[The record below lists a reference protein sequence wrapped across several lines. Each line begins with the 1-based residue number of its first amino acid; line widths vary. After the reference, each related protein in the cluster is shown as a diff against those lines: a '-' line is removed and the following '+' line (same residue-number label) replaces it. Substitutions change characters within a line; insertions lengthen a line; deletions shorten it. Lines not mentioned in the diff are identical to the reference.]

1 MDTSR
6 TRSSWNQK
14 FQFQTKPKFRDEY
27 WKSTNLIS
35 SPSKPNWNLLRPG
48 MNSSE
53 YSAILQIIPW
63 TGVSWVLKI
72 LMSAKKGSN
81 RISVEIPNH
90 HESFSIKTYLISW
103 ACGCSTGGWC
113 SCSVRFHWSAPH
125 NDQWPTLHESLH
137 HPYAQEEPCF
147 TLNQINQ
154 ISFISQSYGDH
165 WNLFIEERVTFHSR
179 LNRNS

>member
-6 TRSSWNQK
+6 TRSSWNQM

-81 RISVEIPNH
+81 RVSVEIPNH

-113 SCSVRFHWSAPH
+113 SCSMRISLRVLPTMTS
-125 NDQWPTLHESLH
+125 DQHFMSLCTILMRRRSH
-137 HPYAQEEPCF
+137 ALP
-147 TLNQINQ
+147 
-154 ISFISQSYGDH
+154 
-165 WNLFIEERVTFHSR
+165 
-179 LNRNS
+179 

>member
-6 TRSSWNQK
+6 TRSSWNQM

-113 SCSVRFHWSAPH
+113 SCSVRFHWECST
-125 NDQWPTLHESLH
+125 QWPVTDTSWVFAPSLCAGGAML
-137 HPYAQEEPCF
+137 YLKSDKSDC
-147 TLNQINQ
+147 LYLSI
-154 ISFISQSYGDH
+154 IWGSLKSQYVNDK
-165 WNLFIEERVTFHSR
+165 
-179 LNRNS
+179 

>member
-6 TRSSWNQK
+6 TRSSWNQM

-35 SPSKPNWNLLRPG
+35 SPSKPNWDLLRPG

-103 ACGCSTGGWC
+103 ACGCSTGGDAAVAWDFTG
-113 SCSVRFHWSAPH
+113 V
-125 NDQWPTLHESLH
+125 LHTMTSDRHFMSLCTILMRRRSH
-137 HPYAQEEPCF
+137 ALP
-147 TLNQINQ
+147 
-154 ISFISQSYGDH
+154 
-165 WNLFIEERVTFHSR
+165 
-179 LNRNS
+179 